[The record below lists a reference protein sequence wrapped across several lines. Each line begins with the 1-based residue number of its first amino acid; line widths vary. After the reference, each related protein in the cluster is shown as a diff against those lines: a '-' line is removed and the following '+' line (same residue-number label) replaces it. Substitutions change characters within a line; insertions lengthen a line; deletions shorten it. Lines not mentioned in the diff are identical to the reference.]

1 MRVLRGD
8 IFVRTVPIGSFLRP
22 RPWMLDQLNP
32 EAILV
37 QHLEYLERF
46 AFKLCRNSGIH
57 GADAEDFFTWAK
69 IRLIED
75 DYAIIR
81 KFRGESGIKTYLT
94 TVLTRQLIGYLREQR
109 GRWRPSAAAE
119 RLGPPADEL
128 ERLVH
133 HEGYA
138 LPAAAEKLRTEGR
151 TTLSDAELRR
161 LMAQL
166 PDRDPLRPR
175 EVSADAVVE
184 SPGAARADDRVNDA
198 ETQARHDDLKRRLD
212 RVLEELSPEDRA
224 IVRMYFQEGYS
235 AADVAR
241 ALEVDQKPLYRRIPK
256 LKQRVRELLEREG
269 ISGADFLDREDP

>member
-1 MRVLRGD
+1 
-8 IFVRTVPIGSFLRP
+8 
-22 RPWMLDQLNP
+22 MLDQLNP

-37 QHLEYLERF
+37 QHLDYLEKV
-46 AFKLCRNSGIH
+46 AVKLCRNSGIH

-94 TVLTRQLIGYLREQR
+94 TVLTRQLIAYLREQR

-175 EVSADAVVE
+175 VVSADAVVE
-184 SPGAARADDRVNDA
+184 SPGTAWADERVNDA
-198 ETQARHDDLKRRLD
+198 ETQARHDELKRRLD

-224 IVRMYFQEGYS
+224 IVSLYFKEGSS

-241 ALEVDQKPLYRRIPK
+241 ALKVDQKPLYRRIPK